1 MGNKPTKESASE
13 ESPEAALAALTKNAR
28 NLHDRQVRYVQEQS
42 GDKYNYKCNLDI
54 IKVTTQLRRM
64 EKLLGNTEMVACFPE
79 QVREAVAAM
88 HACHAEFRKDWW
100 TSRWNSST
108 SDQALF
114 KRQAGPLLQERFRA
128 LDEAIIS
135 PLAELQT
142 PMSTGTRVM
151 QTTVNDAIRHK
162 VMTRTIGEML
172 RGKDFAVVQL
182 QRIASSSGS
191 DVATK
196 VARSIL
202 QLYTLEDI
210 DGTKLRALLRR
221 AEDKLGASRG
231 RLERLLALY
240 NERTPKIAALHPEA
254 LPHWNRTYISYMKRV
269 LAALDNEDA
278 WERTQGE
285 LESRLQ
291 VRTLK
296 NLAFKTPVRHF

>member
-1 MGNKPTKESASE
+1 M
-13 ESPEAALAALTKNAR
+13 
-28 NLHDRQVRYVQEQS
+28 
-42 GDKYNYKCNLDI
+42 
-54 IKVTTQLRRM
+54 
-64 EKLLGNTEMVACFPE
+64 
-79 QVREAVAAM
+79 
-88 HACHAEFRKDWW
+88 
-100 TSRWNSST
+100 
-108 SDQALF
+108 
-114 KRQAGPLLQERFRA
+114 
-128 LDEAIIS
+128 
-135 PLAELQT
+135 
-142 PMSTGTRVM
+142 
-151 QTTVNDAIRHK
+151 
-162 VMTRTIGEML
+162 
-172 RGKDFAVVQL
+172 
-182 QRIASSSGS
+182 
-191 DVATK
+191 
-196 VARSIL
+196 L
-202 QLYTLEDI
+202 QLYAQEDI

>member
-1 MGNKPTKESASE
+1 MGNKPTKESASK
-13 ESPEAALAALTKNAR
+13 SPEAALAALTKSAR
-28 NLHDRQVRYVQEQS
+28 NLHDAQVRYAQEKS
-42 GDKYNYKCNLDI
+42 GNKRPSTLRLGDKLMFPH
-54 IKVTTQLRRM
+54 LRRM
-64 EKLLGNTEMVACFPE
+64 EKLLGNTKMVACFPE

-88 HACHAEFRKDWW
+88 HACHAEFRKDWR
-100 TSRWNSST
+100 TSSLVDSIC
-108 SDQALF
+108 DQVGF
-114 KRQAGPLLQERFRA
+114 EHFAGPLLKERFRA

-162 VMTRTIGEML
+162 VETRTIGEML
-172 RGKDFAVVQL
+172 RAKDVAAVQL

-196 VARSIL
+196 VARSLL
-202 QLYTLEDI
+202 QLNTQEDI
-210 DGTKLRALLRR
+210 DGTKLRAFLRR

-285 LESRLQ
+285 LQVRLQ
-291 VRTLK
+291 ARTTK